1 MRAVGLDIG
10 ITSISAVVM
19 DALSG
24 KTEKEYTMTTVSVLG
39 SYQGIPVCLAIGDN
53 QASFKKNC
61 ASAMGVEKFDPYSF
75 MEKMLEEA

>member
-24 KTEKEYTMTTVSVLG
+24 KTEKEYTMATVSVLG

-53 QASFKKNC
+53 QASF
-61 ASAMGVEKFDPYSF
+61 
-75 MEKMLEEA
+75 